1 MMKHAKAF
9 SPCHITGFFQICDE
23 YIDPLHVG
31 SRGAGVSLSQ
41 GVTTT
46 VKIEESSASTI
57 EIRING
63 ETPNHAEV
71 SQQVADELILR
82 SARKAKFAVS
92 IEHRIDVPIGAG
104 FGTSGAAALSLALS
118 LNEALGL
125 NLSEVEA
132 AQIAHVAEVR
142 CGTGLGTVAAES
154 YGGVEIRTKPGA
166 PGIGDVKRIASS
178 EDIVVACMSF
188 GSLSTRK
195 LLADPQTRR
204 RVNELGGRL
213 VDQLVEKSDCEEF
226 LKLSR
231 EFAEHVGLIS
241 RKIRRVLDATDGASF
256 LCSMPMFGESVFTL
270 IERESLNDLLR
281 VFDETGTD
289 GQIIVSNIALKGALN
304 LNDTNKNT
312 Q

>member
-1 MMKHAKAF
+1 
-9 SPCHITGFFQICDE
+9 
-23 YIDPLHVG
+23 
-31 SRGAGVSLSQ
+31 
-41 GVTTT
+41 
-46 VKIEESSASTI
+46 
-57 EIRING
+57 
-63 ETPNHAEV
+63 
-71 SQQVADELILR
+71 
-82 SARKAKFAVS
+82 
-92 IEHRIDVPIGAG
+92 
-104 FGTSGAAALSLALS
+104 
-118 LNEALGL
+118 
-125 NLSEVEA
+125 
-132 AQIAHVAEVR
+132 
-142 CGTGLGTVAAES
+142 
-154 YGGVEIRTKPGA
+154 
-166 PGIGDVKRIASS
+166 
-178 EDIVVACMSF
+178 
-188 GSLSTRK
+188 
-195 LLADPQTRR
+195 
-204 RVNELGGRL
+204 VNELGGRL